1 MTEWGGEESMPFVFD
16 EILPLERAFSSL
28 LSICKGL
35 PMNVKIIF
43 SQNKYNLKARTKYK
57 ERVER
62 RIKQYRDKKSIFL
75 PIFEEEYKNL
85 CAWMEKERK
94 VRTYMKI
101 LFSKWLQRKCKN
113 RLLNTDDPCTLSPPV
128 KLIKFFDP
136 ACRGFYIFEA
146 SSLKKQFETALQYSE
161 WLFPKP
167 SHPKNPL
174 TNISFNEG
182 QSILIVDS
190 LRKHGYGSWFIEA
203 YRSVGWNITNFTKDN
218 STSLKINAITQL
230 CKNPNHETLEFL
242 DEFIVNQFEANDLNN
257 LPIKSTLRWAVKHKL
272 DDDYMKRWLTLMKDY
287 YVIKYRNNITDDN
300 NTKLNA
306 IYVRSMQLFDNSEKI
321 EEFRSARTPPPP
333 PPPQPPTEDID
344 DSSDSMTDVEQPPPL
359 AGVVYIHNF
368 DINIEEFINNLINN
382 TDDDDL

>member
-1 MTEWGGEESMPFVFD
+1 MTEWGGEETMPFIFD

-28 LSICKGL
+28 LSICKDL

-43 SQNKYNLKARTKYK
+43 SQNKYNLKNRIKYK

-62 RIKQYRDKKSIFL
+62 RIKQYREKNSVFL
-75 PIFEEEYKNL
+75 PIFEEEYNSL
-85 CAWMEKERK
+85 CSWMAKERK
-94 VRTYMKI
+94 VRTYMKF

-113 RLLNTDDPCTLSPPV
+113 RMLNTDDPCTLSPPV

-136 ACRGFYIFEA
+136 ACRGFYQFEA
-146 SSLKKQFETALQYSE
+146 CSLKKQFETALQYSE

-174 TNISFNEG
+174 TNIPFNEG

-190 LRKHGYGSWFIEA
+190 LRKQGYGSWFIEA
-203 YRSVGWNITNFTKDN
+203 YRSVGWNISHFTKDN
-218 STSLKINAITQL
+218 STSLKINSITQL
-230 CKNPNHETLEFL
+230 CKNPNYETQEFL
-242 DEFIVNQFEANDLNN
+242 DEFIVNQFNANDLDN
-257 LPIKSTLRWAVKHKL
+257 LPMKATLRWAVKYKL
-272 DDDYMKRWLTLMKDY
+272 DDDYMKRWLSLMKDY

-321 EEFRSARTPPPP
+321 EEFRRMRA
-333 PPPQPPTEDID
+333 PQQPAPPTEEID
-344 DSSDSMTDVEQPPPL
+344 DTSDSMTDVEQQGQPPPL
-359 AGVVYIHNF
+359 AGMIYIHNF
-368 DINIEEFINNLINN
+368 DINIEDFINNLINN
-382 TDDDDL
+382 VDDDDL

>member
-28 LSICKGL
+28 LSICKDL

-62 RIKQYRDKKSIFL
+62 RIKTYRDKNSIFL
-75 PIFEEEYKNL
+75 PIFEEEYNSL
-85 CAWMEKERK
+85 SMWMNKERK

-113 RLLNTDDPCTLSPPV
+113 RLLNTEDPCTLSPPV
-128 KLIKFFDP
+128 KPIKFFDP
-136 ACRGFYIFEA
+136 ACRGFYQFEA
-146 SSLKKQFETALQYSE
+146 ISLKKQFESALQYSE

-182 QSILIVDS
+182 QSILIIDS
-190 LRKHGYGSWFIEA
+190 LRKYGYGSWFIEA
-203 YRSVGWNITNFTKDN
+203 YRNVRWNISHFTKDN
-218 STSLKINAITQL
+218 STSLKINSITQL
-230 CKNPNHETLEFL
+230 CKNPNHETVEFL

-257 LPIKSTLRWAVKHKL
+257 LPMKATLRWAIKNKL
-272 DDDYMKRWLTLMKDY
+272 DDDYMKRWLNLMKDY

-306 IYVRSMQLFDNSEKI
+306 IYVRSMQLFDNVEKI
-321 EEFRSARTPPPP
+321 EEFRCARAPPPPP
-333 PPPQPPTEDID
+333 PPPQPQTEPID
-344 DSSDSMTDVEQPPPL
+344 DSSDSMTDTDQPPPL
-359 AGVVYIHNF
+359 AGIVYVHNF
-368 DINIEEFINNLINN
+368 DINIEEFINNLIDNV
-382 TDDDDL
+382 DDDL